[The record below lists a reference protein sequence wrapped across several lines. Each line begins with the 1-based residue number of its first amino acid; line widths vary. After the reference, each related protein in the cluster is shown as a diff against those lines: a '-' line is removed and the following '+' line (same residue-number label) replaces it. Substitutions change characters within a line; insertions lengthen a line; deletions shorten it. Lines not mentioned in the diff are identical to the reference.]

1 MYFGHVGRPEG
12 CRAARG
18 LVPLFRMIKDATV
31 KRYHCDSHDKLRAH
45 LQLFVDAYTMPVG

>member
-1 MYFGHVGRPEG
+1 MSAVPKVAEPLG
-12 CRAARG
+12 G

-31 KRYHCDSHDKLRAH
+31 KRHHCDSHDKLRAH